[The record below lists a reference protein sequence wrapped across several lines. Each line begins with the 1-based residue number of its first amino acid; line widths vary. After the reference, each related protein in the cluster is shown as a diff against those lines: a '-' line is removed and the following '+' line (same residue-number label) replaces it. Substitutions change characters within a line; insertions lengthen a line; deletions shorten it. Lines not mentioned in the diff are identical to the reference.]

1 MSKINEFLMEAVDD
15 ICETI
20 PTEVSIHDEY
30 TGTRE
35 IEITDLSRVDL
46 EDVVDFAIKAYI
58 GKLGDIQHQEL
69 LEESKLYLRELII
82 EQLMY

>member
-1 MSKINEFLMEAVDD
+1 MSKINNFLMEAVDD

-35 IEITDLSRVDL
+35 IEIIQLSPADL
-46 EDVVDFAIKAYI
+46 EDVVDFAIKRYI
-58 GKLGDIQHQEL
+58 SKLGDVQHQEL
-69 LEESKLYLRELII
+69 LEQSKWYLRELII
-82 EQLMY
+82 EQLTF